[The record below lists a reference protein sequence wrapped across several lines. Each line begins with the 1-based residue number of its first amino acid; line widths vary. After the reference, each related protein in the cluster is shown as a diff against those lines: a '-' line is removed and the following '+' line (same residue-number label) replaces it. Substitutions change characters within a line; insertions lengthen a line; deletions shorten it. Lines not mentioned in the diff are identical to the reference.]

1 MLFPSAVFRK
11 FLAVE
16 RGTIGGQLK
25 ERVDVDIL
33 LMGWGR
39 LRAGMQDWK
48 MRTWKRGMEREG
60 YNEREYMLTYLR
72 KTAAATFPPVT
83 VV

>member
-1 MLFPSAVFRK
+1 LN
-11 FLAVE
+11 
-16 RGTIGGQLK
+16 

-33 LMGWGR
+33 LMGWGQ

-48 MRTWKRGMEREG
+48 MRTWKRGVERKG
-60 YNEREYMLTYLR
+60 HNEREYMLTYLR
-72 KTAAATFPPVT
+72 NTAAVTFPPVT